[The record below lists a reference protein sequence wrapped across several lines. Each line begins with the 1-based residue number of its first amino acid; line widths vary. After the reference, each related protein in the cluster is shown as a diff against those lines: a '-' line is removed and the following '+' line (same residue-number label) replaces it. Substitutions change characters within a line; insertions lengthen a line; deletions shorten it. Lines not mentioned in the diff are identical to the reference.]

1 MTADG
6 RDREGSI
13 RVGVDIGG
21 TFTDLLALDEA
32 NGAVYALKT
41 SSTADA
47 PDEAIVNGL
56 VAMRSRFG
64 VEPSRIDYFSHGTT
78 LAVNTLLQRNGA
90 AVGVLTT
97 RGFRDTL
104 ELRRLRLPKSND
116 YFVPKPRSLVPRR
129 HVHEIDERLLSDGSV
144 LIAID
149 KAQVEE
155 AARALHAEGIRSIAV
170 CFLHSFRN
178 EMHERSAKGWIE
190 ALYPDVYVCTSSEIW
205 PQQREY
211 ERFLISVING
221 HVGARMTRYFAALSE
236 RLVGLGLNARAFSTK
251 SNGGV
256 MSLEAAAARPVET
269 LLSGPASGVIGA
281 AYVGKLIGEKRLI
294 TLDMGGT
301 STDISVVDGE
311 VSYSSDNTIG
321 DFPVIMP
328 AVDVSAIGA
337 GGGSIAWINPE
348 GVLKVGPHSAGA
360 VPGPVCYGRGGVDPT
375 VTDAYVTAGLC
386 SPHNF
391 LGGEMRVDGEAAAS
405 TIRTLANRMGLNA
418 FETADAI
425 LRITTANIYAG
436 LVPQIARRGVDVSDC
451 ALFLYGAAGPTH
463 GFMVAREMGF
473 GKVIVPPTPGLLC
486 ALGCLVAD
494 LRADFVRTVTHPLD
508 AMDDE
513 ALRALYGDLARQARA
528 WMEREAVVL
537 DQVFTICS
545 ADMSYAGQSFELNVL
560 LDGDPDSI
568 RRSMLARA
576 FHERHRI
583 AYGHA
588 EETAPIQLVDVR
600 VQIVGI
606 MPKPEVRLAASQRPP
621 DKPAHTRR
629 PIFENGRELIA
640 DVWNRLSLSPFD
652 IVTGPCVVEQYD
664 TNIYAPEGFRLTVD
678 ERLNII
684 GTPQ

>member
-1 MTADG
+1 
-6 RDREGSI
+6 
-13 RVGVDIGG
+13 
-21 TFTDLLALDEA
+21 
-32 NGAVYALKT
+32 
-41 SSTADA
+41 
-47 PDEAIVNGL
+47 
-56 VAMRSRFG
+56 
-64 VEPSRIDYFSHGTT
+64 
-78 LAVNTLLQRNGA
+78 
-90 AVGVLTT
+90 
-97 RGFRDTL
+97 
-104 ELRRLRLPKSND
+104 
-116 YFVPKPRSLVPRR
+116 
-129 HVHEIDERLLSDGSV
+129 
-144 LIAID
+144 
-149 KAQVEE
+149 
-155 AARALHAEGIRSIAV
+155 
-170 CFLHSFRN
+170 
-178 EMHERSAKGWIE
+178 
-190 ALYPDVYVCTSSEIW
+190 
-205 PQQREY
+205 
-211 ERFLISVING
+211 
-221 HVGARMTRYFAALSE
+221 
-236 RLVGLGLNARAFSTK
+236 
-251 SNGGV
+251 
-256 MSLEAAAARPVET
+256 
-269 LLSGPASGVIGA
+269 
-281 AYVGKLIGEKRLI
+281 
-294 TLDMGGT
+294 
-301 STDISVVDGE
+301 
-311 VSYSSDNTIG
+311 
-321 DFPVIMP
+321 
-328 AVDVSAIGA
+328 
-337 GGGSIAWINPE
+337 
-348 GVLKVGPHSAGA
+348 
-360 VPGPVCYGRGGVDPT
+360 
-375 VTDAYVTAGLC
+375 
-386 SPHNF
+386 
-391 LGGEMRVDGEAAAS
+391 
-405 TIRTLANRMGLNA
+405 
-418 FETADAI
+418 
-425 LRITTANIYAG
+425 
-436 LVPQIARRGVDVSDC
+436 VPQIARRGVDVSDC

-576 FHERHRI
+576 FHERHRV

-640 DVWNRLSLSPFD
+640 DVCNRLSLSPFD